1 MGIHVKTDTGL
12 VSMQAH
18 VKTATGLVPMSLH
31 VKTATG
37 IVALSGGASAP
48 IDADGPVFTSG
59 ATATPIAENSGAGQV
74 VYTAAATD
82 ASLPITYSI
91 KPVGDYAAFSING
104 STGATCCDAA
114 TETDIKLALAL
125 LPHIYS
131 QRMSLVRSD
140 VRLRRAWV
148 VEHKTPLGS
157 APDAHNRPWRSV

>member
-82 ASLPITYSI
+82 RCEPADHLQHQA
-91 KPVGDYAAFSING
+91 GW
-104 STGATCCDAA
+104 
-114 TETDIKLALAL
+114 
-125 LPHIYS
+125 
-131 QRMSLVRSD
+131 
-140 VRLRRAWV
+140 RLRSVFDQRLDGRG
-148 VEHKTPLGS
+148 H
-157 APDAHNRPWRSV
+157 AHGKP